1 MIYSVFEY
9 FIGVKDGN
17 VTCAWVT
24 FCRNRITKQFSRNRK
39 GAGELLNKI
48 VFSELD
54 ANNLIENGTFMQ
66 NLYNI
71 NVLNW
76 PTKNTFALIEIF
88 RSYSSANHYILQ
100 RVSTFDGLIY
110 IRNKYSGTDWTAWR
124 KVGTV

>member
-1 MIYSVFEY
+1 MIDTDFNNGSPATEIV
-9 FIGVKDGN
+9 
-17 VTCAWVT
+17 
-24 FCRNRITKQFSRNRK
+24 
-39 GAGELLNKI
+39 AGELLNKI

-88 RSYSSANHYILQ
+88 RSDSSANHYILQ

>member
-1 MIYSVFEY
+1 MIDTDFNNGSPA
-9 FIGVKDGN
+9 
-17 VTCAWVT
+17 TMM
-24 FCRNRITKQFSRNRK
+24 
-39 GAGELLNKI
+39 AGGLLNKI

-88 RSYSSANHYILQ
+88 RSDSSANHYILQ

-110 IRNKYSGTDWTAWR
+110 IRNKYSGSDWTAWR
-124 KVGTV
+124 KVGAV

>member
-1 MIYSVFEY
+1 MLIIKEPALRRLFFV
-9 FIGVKDGN
+9 
-17 VTCAWVT
+17 
-24 FCRNRITKQFSRNRK
+24 
-39 GAGELLNKI
+39 AGGLLNKI

-88 RSYSSANHYILQ
+88 RSDNSANHYILQ

-110 IRNKYSGTDWTAWR
+110 IRNKYSSNDWTAWR